1 MASVLS
7 NNGKHVKLDALR
19 TAVTHLSLHSG
30 DPSTTGANEIS
41 GGSPAYA
48 RKAVSGGSAAS
59 GGSVLI
65 SANITFDVPAGT
77 TVSYVGMWSASTAG
91 TYYGHFDVTDEVYAG
106 QGTYVLT
113 TGTVSE

>member
-1 MASVLS
+1 MASVLT
-7 NNGKHVKLDALR
+7 NNGKNVKLDALR
-19 TAVTHLSLHSG
+19 SAVTHLSLHSA
-30 DPSTTGANEIS
+30 DPSTTGANELT

-65 SANITFDVPAGT
+65 SANLTFDVPAGS
-77 TVSYVGMWSASTAG
+77 TVAYCGMWSASTAG
-91 TYYGHFDVTDEVYAG
+91 TYYGHFDVTDEIFAG
-106 QGTYVLT
+106 QGTYLLT